1 MPKLHFCGKSPIRI
15 RKAQASDIESVGLIE
30 RQQFSVPWPE
40 EYFSAELTNPLST
53 FWVAV
58 EAVSGRVIGFMV
70 FWLIDGTIELHQVAV
85 SSGEKRRGVASELL
99 RFLLRTARERGID
112 SVYLEVRQS
121 NAAAI
126 GLYEKFGFRK
136 TGQRK
141 GYYRHPVEDACLFS
155 LSLPP
160 QSMK

>member
-1 MPKLHFCGKSPIRI
+1 MPKQPFCGKPPIRI
-15 RKAQASDIESVGLIE
+15 RKAQASDIEAVGFIE

-40 EYFSAELTNPLST
+40 EYFSAELTNPLSS

-58 EAVSGRVIGFMV
+58 EAAGGRVIGFMV
-70 FWLIDGTIELHQVAV
+70 FWVIDGTIELHQVAV
-85 SSGEKRRGVASELL
+85 NSDDQRGGVASELL
-99 RFLLRTARERGID
+99 RFLLQTARERGVD

-141 GYYRHPVEDACLFS
+141 GYYRNPEEDAFLFS
-155 LSLPP
+155 LRLPP
-160 QSMK
+160 AATE

>member
-1 MPKLHFCGKSPIRI
+1 MPKLHFCRKSPIRV
-15 RKAQASDIESVGLIE
+15 RKAQTSDIEAVGLIE

-40 EYFSAELTNPLST
+40 EYFSAELTNPLSS

-58 EAVSGRVIGFMV
+58 EAAADRVIGFIV
-70 FWLIDGTIELHQVAV
+70 FWMIDGTIELHQVAV
-85 SSGEKRRGVASELL
+85 SADDKRRGVASELL

-112 SVYLEVRQS
+112 SIYLEVRQS

-136 TGQRK
+136 VGQRK
-141 GYYRHPVEDACLFS
+141 GYYQHPVEDACLFS
-155 LSLPP
+155 LSLSPAGTE
-160 QSMK
+160 